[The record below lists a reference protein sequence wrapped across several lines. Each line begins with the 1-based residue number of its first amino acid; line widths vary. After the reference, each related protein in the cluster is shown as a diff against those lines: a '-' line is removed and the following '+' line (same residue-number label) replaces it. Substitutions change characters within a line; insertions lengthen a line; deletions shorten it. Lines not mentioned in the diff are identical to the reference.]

1 MADLDFP
8 TDAPPLKPETLEP
21 EAHQYEG
28 PVGGWGSLKGLSGV
42 VLRERSH
49 PVTLGEELL
58 RQNKPGGFM
67 CVSCAWS
74 KPAEP
79 HPAEFCENGAK
90 ATAWDLTRHRCT
102 PEFFAEHTLT
112 ELRGWPDYDLEHQGR
127 LTSPMRYDPNTDK
140 YVECRWED
148 AFAGIGRELKALDPK
163 SVIFYASGRASLETS
178 YMYALFARMYG
189 CNNLPDSSNMCHES
203 TSVGLKQSI
212 GSPVGTVKLDDFEHT
227 DCILFFGQNVGSN
240 SPRMLHELQPAARR
254 DVPIITFNPL
264 RERGLERFTNPQ
276 SPIQMV
282 TGSSTSI
289 STQYHQLRAGSDI
302 AAMTG
307 MCKWLIERD
316 DAAAA
321 QGLER
326 ILDHAFIAA
335 HTSGFEAFADFC
347 RAADWS
353 AIERETSLSRDAI
366 AEAASVYAKAKAV
379 ILVYGMGLTQHRFGV
394 QNVHMAC
401 NLLLLRGNVGKPG
414 AGPCPVRGH
423 SNVQGQRTVGI
434 TEKPELAPLDKLAR
448 QFGFEPPRTKGRN
461 TVEACEGILDGEV
474 RGFVSLGGNF
484 VRAIPDTERME
495 QAWRRL
501 RLSVQV
507 ATKLNRSHLV
517 PGEVTYLLPCLSRIE
532 RDVQAGGPQRVTV
545 EDSTSVIHP
554 SFGDVEPTSKNL
566 LSEARIVAGL
576 AKATL
581 APNPKLDWTAWT
593 EDYSRVRDAIAET
606 YPQWF
611 KDFNARLDE
620 PGGFYRSNKARK
632 RDFSDTRTGRAMFIA
647 PKQLSATG
655 FSDETGLLRLM
666 TLRSNNQFNTTI
678 YGYEDRLRDVS
689 GTRDIVFMNPQ
700 DIEQFGLTDGAIIG
714 LATEAPDG
722 VAREKHGLK
731 IFAYDIPRGC
741 LGAYYPECNV
751 LVPLAHHAEESKVPA
766 GKSVP
771 VRIIQSAHAH

>member
-1 MADLDFP
+1 MAQI
-8 TDAPPLKPETLEP
+8 DAPAAPPSSDEET
-21 EAHQYEG
+21 HHYDG
-28 PVGGWGSLKGLSGV
+28 PVGGWGSLKGLSAV
-42 VLRERSH
+42 ALRERSH
-49 PVTLGEELL
+49 PVALGEELL

-112 ELRGWPDYDLEHQGR
+112 ELRSWRDFDLEHQGR
-127 LTSPMRYDPNTDK
+127 LTAPVRYDPKTDK
-140 YVECRWED
+140 YAECGWED
-148 AFAGIGRELKALDPK
+148 AFAEIGRELKALDPK

-178 YMYALFARMYG
+178 YMYAIFARMYG

-203 TSVGLKQSI
+203 TSVGLKQSL
-212 GSPVGTVKLDDFEHT
+212 GAPVGTIKLEDFQST

-240 SPRMLHELQPAARR
+240 SPRMLHELQPCAKRG
-254 DVPIITFNPL
+254 VPIITFNPL
-264 RERGLERFTNPQ
+264 RERGLEKFTNPQ
-276 SPIQMV
+276 SPIQMI

-289 STQYHQLRAGSDI
+289 STQYYQLRAGSDI

-307 MCKWLIERD
+307 MCKWLVEQD
-316 DAAAA
+316 DAAIRT
-321 QGLER
+321 GNER
-326 ILDHAFIAA
+326 ILDHAFIEQY
-335 HTSGFEAFADFC
+335 TSGFEEFANFC
-347 RAADWS
+347 RNADWS
-353 AIERETSLSRDAI
+353 AITNETSLSRGDI
-366 AEAASVYAKAKAV
+366 EAAAQTYAKAKAV

-434 TEKPELAPLDKLAR
+434 TEKPELAPLDKLAQ

-461 TVEACEGILDGEV
+461 TVEACEGILSGEV

-484 VRAIPDTERME
+484 VRAIPDTGPME
-495 QAWRRL
+495 AAWRGL
-501 RLSVQV
+501 RLSVQI

-517 PGEVTYLLPCLSRIE
+517 PGTVTYLLPCLSRIE
-532 RDVQAGGPQRVTV
+532 RDVQATGPQTVTV
-545 EDSTSVIHP
+545 EDSTSVIHA
-554 SFGDVEPTSKNL
+554 SFGDVIPTSDKL
-566 LSEARIVAGL
+566 MSEASIVAGL
-576 AKATL
+576 AGTTL
-581 APNPKLDWTAWT
+581 SPNPKLDWKAWT
-593 EDYSRVRDAIAET
+593 ADYATVRDAIAET

-611 KDFNARLDE
+611 KDFNARLSE
-620 PGGFYRSNKARK
+620 PGGFYRPNKARK
-632 RDFSDTRTGRAMFIA
+632 RDFSATKTGRPNFFA
-647 PKQLSATG
+647 PTQLSATG
-655 FSDETGLLRLM
+655 FADQTGLFRLM
-666 TLRSNNQFNTTI
+666 TLRSNDQFNTTI

-689 GTRDIVFMNPQ
+689 GTRDILFMSPA
-700 DIEQFGLTDGAIIG
+700 DIA
-714 LATEAPDG
+714 
-722 VAREKHGLK
+722 KHGLAEGEVIGLVTEATDGIHREKRGLK
-731 IFAYDIPRGC
+731 IYSYDIPQGC

-751 LVPLAHHAEESKVPA
+751 LIPLSHHAEGSKVPA

-771 VRIIQSAHAH
+771 VRITRENTL